1 MRKLI
6 AVGIPAE
13 EIVTVDGSQGK
24 EAESVIVCLTRGS
37 SSKHLLL
44 LKRANVALTRSKRNL
59 AVSAPPPPIHF
70 GWSPLRQA
78 EACWTQSMR
87 VEVDHF
93 ESWWLAKTAR
103 RRPLQNA
110 RA

>member
-6 AVGIPAE
+6 AVGIPVE

-59 AVSAPPPPIHF
+59 AVSAPPPI
-70 GWSPLRQA
+70 
-78 EACWTQSMR
+78 
-87 VEVDHF
+87 
-93 ESWWLAKTAR
+93 LAGVHSD
-103 RRPLQNA
+103 RPKPAGLNQCDLA
-110 RA
+110 SS